1 MRFLLAALIG
11 MLAFGGELGAATKI
25 LHCGKLIDVRTQRVM
40 TERTVVVEDTRIVRV
55 DEGFTSSDGEAE
67 VIDLESH
74 TCIPGL
80 MDLHVHLS
88 NQLNPNGTIQRFTLN
103 APDFAYRSVGYA
115 QKTLMAGFTTVR
127 DVGSAY
133 GINVSLRNAINQ
145 GLIVGPRMYV
155 SGNLSS
161 TGGHGDPTNGW
172 RGDIMGDPGPDQG
185 IINSPEEARKAVRQR
200 YKEGVN
206 LIKIP
211 ATGGVLSL
219 SANGDGPQ
227 MTEEE
232 IRAIVET
239 AADYGFH
246 VAAHAHGAEGI
257 KRAVRAGVR
266 SIEHG
271 TLMDDEA
278 IELMRQR
285 GTYYV
290 PTISAGEFVSEKA
303 KIDGFFP
310 EIIRVKAASIGPK
323 LKSTFARAYEAG
335 VKIAF
340 GTDAGVPAH
349 GDNGREFEYMVE
361 AGMPPLETIR
371 AATLTAAILLEV
383 EDRLG
388 TIEPGKLADIIAVP
402 EGPTQNISIM
412 EHVSFVM
419 KEGVVF
425 KRP

>member
-1 MRFLLAALIG
+1 MRLFFAALIG
-11 MLAFGGELGAATKI
+11 ILTFGGELAAATTL
-25 LHCGKLIDVRTQRVM
+25 LHCGKLIDVRTQQVVA
-40 TERTVVVEDTRIVRV
+40 ERTVVVEDTRIVRV
-55 DEGFTSSDGEAE
+55 DVGFTSPDGEAE

-88 NQLNPNGTIQRFTLN
+88 SEQNPNATVQRFTLN
-103 APDFAYRSVGYA
+103 AADFAYLSVGNA
-115 QKTLMAGFTTVR
+115 RKTLMAGFTTVR

-145 GLIVGPRMYV
+145 RLIDGPRMFV

-172 RGDIMGDPGPDQG
+172 RGDIMGDPGPDDG

-206 LIKIP
+206 MIKIP

-219 SANGDGPQ
+219 TANGDGPQ

-232 IRAIVET
+232 MRAIVET

-271 TLMDDEA
+271 TLADDEA

-285 GTYYV
+285 GTYLV

-310 EIIRVKAASIGPK
+310 EIIREKAASIGPMS
-323 LKSTFARAYEAG
+323 KSTFARAYKAG

-361 AGMPPLETIR
+361 AGMPPLEAIQTATLN
-371 AATLTAAILLEV
+371 AATLLEV

-402 EGPTQNISIM
+402 EDPTQNIPIM

>member
-1 MRFLLAALIG
+1 MRLFFAALIG
-11 MLAFGGELGAATKI
+11 IFTFGGELAAATTL
-25 LHCGKLIDVRTQRVM
+25 LHCGKLIDVRTQQVVA
-40 TERTVVVEDTRIVRV
+40 ERTVVVEDTRIVRV
-55 DEGFTSSDGEAE
+55 DAGFTSPDGEAE

-88 NQLNPNGTIQRFTLN
+88 SEQNPNATVQRFTLN
-103 APDFAYRSVGYA
+103 AADFAYRSVGNA
-115 QKTLMAGFTTVR
+115 RKTLMAGFTTVR
-127 DVGSAY
+127 DVGSVY
-133 GINVSLRNAINQ
+133 GVNVSLRNAINQ
-145 GLIVGPRMYV
+145 RLIDGPRMFV

-161 TGGHGDPTNGW
+161 TGGPGDPTNGW
-172 RGDIMGDPGPDQG
+172 RGDIMGDPGPDDG

-206 LIKIP
+206 MIKIH
-211 ATGGVLSL
+211 ATGAVLSL
-219 SANGDGPQ
+219 TTNGDGPQ
-227 MTEEE
+227 MTEDEM
-232 IRAIVET
+232 RAIVET

-271 TLMDDEA
+271 TLADDEA
-278 IELMRQR
+278 IELMRQA
-285 GTYYV
+285 GTYLV

-310 EIIRVKAASIGPK
+310 EIIREKAASIGPK
-323 LKSTFARAYEAG
+323 SKSTFSRAYKAG
-335 VKIAF
+335 VNIAF

-361 AGMPPLETIR
+361 AGMPPLEAIR
-371 AATLTAAILLEV
+371 AATLSAATLLEV

-388 TIEPGKLADIIAVP
+388 TIEPGKLANIIAVP
-402 EGPTQNISIM
+402 EDPTQNISIM